1 MQIELN
7 FKQSLT
13 AGLMAA
19 VSAAVINAVLF
30 FILHTAGIFT
40 DNIYVQ
46 PGQALGVVPVL
57 FSSIL
62 PTLIASF
69 VFFLFEKY
77 SKNGLR
83 NFGILAIVLLLA
95 SFANPLIIPGVTTA
109 YAIGLNF
116 MHIVV
121 VSALF
126 FWINR
131 SKKQNTNIQFTA

>member
-1 MQIELN
+1 MQVKLN
-7 FKQSLT
+7 FKQSLM

-30 FILHTAGIFT
+30 FILHAAGIFT
-40 DNIYVQ
+40 DNIFVQ
-46 PGQALGVVPVL
+46 PGQALSVVPVL

-62 PTLIASF
+62 PTLIASI

-77 SKNGLR
+77 SKNGFR

-95 SFANPLIIPGVTTA
+95 SFANPFIIPGVTAT

-121 VSALF
+121 VSALL

-131 SKKQNTNIQFTA
+131 SKKQNTDLKFTA

>member
-1 MQIELN
+1 M
-7 FKQSLT
+7 

-30 FILHTAGIFT
+30 LILHAAGIFT
-40 DNIYVQ
+40 DNIFVQ
-46 PGQALGVVPVL
+46 PGQALSVVPVL

-62 PTLIASF
+62 PTLIASI

-77 SKNGLR
+77 SKNGFR
-83 NFGILAIVLLLA
+83 NFGILAIVLLLL
-95 SFANPLIIPGVTTA
+95 SFANPFIIPGVTLP

-116 MHIVV
+116 MHVIV
-121 VSALF
+121 VSALL

-131 SKKQNTNIQFTA
+131 SKKQNTNIPFTA